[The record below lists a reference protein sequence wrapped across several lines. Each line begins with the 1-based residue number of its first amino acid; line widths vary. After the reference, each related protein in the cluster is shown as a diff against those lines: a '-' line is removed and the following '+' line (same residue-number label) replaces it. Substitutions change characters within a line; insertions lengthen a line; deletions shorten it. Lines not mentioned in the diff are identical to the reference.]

1 MLKFKKMLKLKILA
15 LSCALAMGIS
25 AGGAQAQDCGD
36 VSITEMD
43 WASATVVTAVAK
55 FLMEEGYGCSVTKV
69 PSASVP
75 ALASVAETGEP
86 DILTEIWTNAAPAY
100 QSLIDDGKIKPL
112 TEVLSDGGLEGWWIP
127 NYLLEAHPVLATLD
141 GIKANPDLVGGRFHN
156 CPEGWTCKNVSTNMA
171 LAADLAGSGIEDFV
185 HGSGET
191 LATSIASAYV
201 DKAPWFGYYWAPT
214 SILGKYPMT
223 LVDIGPH
230 DPDGHACNS
239 NQDCAAPMVGAF
251 PKSIVTT
258 VVSGDFA
265 SRNSDV
271 TDLMRN
277 LTFTNQM
284 MGSILSWQEENNAS
298 PDEAAVYFLSNNSD
312 IWSSWL
318 NDSARAKLAALI
330 K

>member
-1 MLKFKKMLKLKILA
+1 MLKLKSLA
-15 LSCALAMGIS
+15 LLCALTVGLIS
-25 AGGAQAQDCGD
+25 GPAQAKNCGE

-43 WASATVVTAVAK
+43 WASAAVVTAVAK

-69 PSASVP
+69 PSASIP

-86 DILTEIWTNAAPAY
+86 DILTEIWTNGAPAY
-100 QSLIDDGKIKPL
+100 QSLIEEGKIEPL
-112 TEVLSDGGLEGWWIP
+112 TDVLSDGGVEGWWIP
-127 NYLLEAHPVLATLD
+127 NYLLEAHPVLATLE
-141 GIKANPDLVGGRFHN
+141 GIKANPDLVGGRLHN
-156 CPEGWTCKNVSTNMA
+156 CPEGWTCKTISTNIA

-223 LVDIGPH
+223 LVDMGPH
-230 DPDGHACNS
+230 NPEGHACNS
-239 NQDCAAPMVGAF
+239 KQDCTTPMVGAF
-251 PKSIVTT
+251 PRSIVTT
-258 VVSGDFA
+258 VVSREFA
-265 SRNSDV
+265 TENPSV

-277 LTFTNQM
+277 LSFTNQT
-284 MGSILSWQEENNAS
+284 MGSILAWKEENNAS
-298 PDEAAVYFLSNNSD
+298 ADEAAVHFLNNNSD
-312 IWSSWL
+312 IWSGWL
-318 NDSARAKLAALI
+318 SSEARGKLSVLI